1 MSQADPQRVAWVLR
15 AARWLGERIAP
26 ARHRMRWRQEWDAEL
41 RHESP
46 QRPAPLALGM
56 VADARALH
64 HLDGP
69 AVPHRA
75 TLPEVMMMMMQ
86 SLKLAVRSLRRS
98 PVFATVSVLTL
109 AIGLGSAAAIHT
121 LLDRVV
127 LDPLDYPDS
136 ERLVRLTNEVPGVSA
151 GTVWHLSTAQVVFYQ
166 QRARTLDALSVFRFD
181 GANLEGDDGP
191 ARASVAVVSAAT
203 LELVGARAH
212 VGRLITPDD
221 DRPDAEPVAVLSHGF
236 WQRRFGGD
244 RNVVGRI
251 VPMNGSP
258 VVVVGV
264 LEPGVTLPVGPAPD
278 LWTPLRIDP
287 AGHFQNSHVFP
298 AMARLAPDVTV
309 DDARRELVALAS
321 ELPERFPEVYSQGFM
336 DRYGFRPVVTSLKDD
351 VVGDLARNLWI
362 LFGAVGLVLLV
373 AAANVANLFL
383 VRVEGRRRE
392 IAVRTALGAGKGALV
407 RDLLAESLV
416 VAGAGGAFALAV
428 AWWGVPAL
436 INLSPEVLPTIASV
450 RPDGDTL
457 LFTLLLVGGVALV
470 LALVPLL
477 RLADARTLAGLV
489 DEGRGASAGRGRQR
503 LRSALVVSQVALALT
518 LTVGAGLL
526 VESIRRLQTVDAG
539 FDPEGVLAAQLYLTP
554 GRYTSDPE
562 MWGAYSQILEAVRGL
577 PGVTAA
583 GMSQDVPLS
592 GGFACWVQGFE
603 DREVYT
609 RLESAGITTCAGLEP
624 TSPGYFEAMGIPLLA
639 GRAFE
644 AADNDDPSRG
654 AVVVSRAFADRFWP
668 DEDPLG
674 KGVAPGRTEA
684 PFYRVVG
691 VVGDVK
697 ASTLDGDDAVAI
709 YYPMVL
715 IPESGGAR
723 PWQTTLV
730 VRTGSADPG
739 SVLPALR
746 AAINQVDPT
755 LPLANVRTMR
765 SVVEESMG
773 RMAFTTLLLQVAAGC
788 ALLLAAVGLYGV
800 VSVLVARR
808 RRELGMRLALGAR
821 PGQLERMVVRSSLVL
836 GVVGVAIGVA
846 LALALTRFLRGLLYG
861 VSPTHPVVFAAAA
874 AALLVITLLA
884 SWMPA
889 RRAARVDPV
898 EALRAE

>member
-1 MSQADPQRVAWVLR
+1 VSHADPPRVAWVLR
-15 AARWLGERIAP
+15 AARWLGERLAP
-26 ARHRMRWRQEWDAEL
+26 PHHRARWRQEWDAEL
-41 RHESP
+41 GHESP

-56 VADARALH
+56 LADARALR

-75 TLPEVMMMMMQ
+75 TLPEMIMMMMQ
-86 SLKLAVRSLRRS
+86 SLRFAVRSLRRS

-109 AIGLGSAAAIHT
+109 AVGLGGAAAIHT

-136 ERLVRLTNEVPGVSA
+136 ERLVRLTNEVPGVGA
-151 GTVWHLSTAQVVFYQ
+151 GTVWHLATAQVVFYQ
-166 QRARTLDALSVFRFD
+166 QRARTLDALGVFRFD

-191 ARASVAVVSAAT
+191 ARATVAMVSAPT
-203 LELVGARAH
+203 LDLVGARAH
-212 VGRLITPDD
+212 VGRLITRDD
-221 DRPDAEPVAVLSHGF
+221 DRPDTEPVAVLAHGF

-244 RNVVGRI
+244 RNIVGRP
-251 VPMNGSP
+251 VVVNGAP

-264 LEPGVTLPVGPAPD
+264 LEPGVRLPVGPPSD
-278 LWTPLRIDP
+278 LWMPLRIDS
-287 AGHFQNSHVFP
+287 AGPFQNSHTFP
-298 AMARLAPDVTV
+298 AMARLAPGASI
-309 DDARRELVALAS
+309 DDARRELVALARA
-321 ELPERFPEVYSQGFM
+321 LPERFPEVYDRGFM
-336 DRYGFRPVVTSLKDD
+336 ERYGFRPAVASLQDD
-351 VVGDLARNLWI
+351 VVGDLARNLWV

-392 IAVRTALGAGKGALV
+392 IAVRTALGAGKGALA
-407 RDLLAESLV
+407 RDLLAESVV
-416 VAGAGGAFALAV
+416 VAGAGGVFALAV

-436 INLSPEVLPTIASV
+436 IGLSPDVLPAITAV
-450 RPDGDTL
+450 RPDRDTL
-457 LFTLLLVGGVALV
+457 LFTLLLIVGVALV

-477 RLADARTLAGLV
+477 RLVGPRTLVGLG
-489 DEGRGASAGRGRQR
+489 EAGRGASAGPGRQR

-526 VESIRRLQTVDAG
+526 VESSRRLQAVDPG

-554 GRYTSDPE
+554 GRYASDVE
-562 MWGAYSQILEAVRGL
+562 MWGAYDRILEAVRAL
-577 PGVTAA
+577 PGVTAV

-592 GGFACWVQGFE
+592 GGFACWIQGFE
-603 DREVYT
+603 DHDVYG
-609 RLESAGITTCAGLEP
+609 RLESAGLTTCAGLEP

-639 GRAFE
+639 GRTFE

-674 KGVAPGRTEA
+674 KGVAPGRNEA

-697 ASTLDGDDAVAI
+697 ASTLDGDDAIAI

-715 IPESGGAR
+715 IPESGGRR
-723 PWQTTLV
+723 PSQTTLV
-730 VRTGSADPG
+730 VRTGMADPG
-739 SVLPALR
+739 SILPSLR
-746 AAINQVDPT
+746 AAVSQVDPT

-765 SVVEESMG
+765 SVVEESLG
-773 RMAFTTLLLQVAAGC
+773 RVAFTTLLLQVAAGC

-821 PGQLERMVVRSSLVL
+821 PAQLEGMVVRASLVL

-846 LALALTRFLRGLLYG
+846 LALAVTRVLRGLLYG
-861 VSPTHPVVFAAAA
+861 ISPTHPWVFAAAA
-874 AALLVITLLA
+874 AALLALTLLA

-889 RRAARVDPV
+889 RRAARIDAV
-898 EALRAE
+898 EALRGE